1 MVERGNSIVAGE
13 LEHMSRVL
21 DDIDVDVAAFEWIHA
36 STSIDRV
43 LVLIYLNDVV
53 KLIWTILISAKVIEV
68 KPICLATLACDNAPA
83 VSKLFSKCYSE

>member
-1 MVERGNSIVAGE
+1 MVIQRCDSPMSDTEDVSIILWRVGHMVERGNSIVAGE

-53 KLIWTILISAKVIEV
+53 KLIWTILISAKVI
-68 KPICLATLACDNAPA
+68 
-83 VSKLFSKCYSE
+83 